1 MTPIAGNL
9 PAPLTSF
16 VGRRR
21 DVAEVRRL
29 LRTARLVTLTG
40 TGGVGKTRLALHVAG
55 LCAAAYPDGV
65 WLVDLAPVRDPSTVA
80 ATALGALRLPDLGTR
95 PALDALIGQLARH
108 RALVVLDNCEHLPDA
123 SADLVTALLAA
134 CPGLGVLATGRRALA
149 VPGEHVHALAPL
161 PADGEAVEL
170 LQDRAAAVRPDFR
183 VTDANRDRAVRLC
196 AELDGLPLAIELA
209 AARLRSLTLDVA
221 VERLTDRF
229 ALLTGGCRTAPPRQH
244 SLRGMVE
251 WSYELCAPAERLLWN
266 RLSVF
271 RDGFGADAAADVCSG
286 DGITAAEVP
295 ALLDRLVAQSVV
307 VVRDGDGP
315 PRHHL
320 PEILRE
326 YGHARLTEPDRQR
339 LARRHRDFYLA
350 LAERLAQRWY
360 GPGQPQALARLRA
373 EHANLR
379 LALDHRDGLAGADA
393 DARGLA
399 GTDADARGL
408 AGTDADARDL
418 AGTDVDARGLA
429 GADVDARGL
438 AGTDVDA
445 RGLAG
450 TDADA
455 RGLAGTDADAHD
467 LAGTD
472 ADAQAEL
479 ALAAALRFHWS
490 ACGLLAEGRRRLD
503 RALDAAPAP
512 TLPRARALS
521 AAAWLA
527 LLQGDP
533 EAARRRLDEAERLG
547 HRLAS
552 PSVLASVQGLRG
564 TSALLRNESA
574 RALTHFEEALAAHQD
589 AGESAQPLFWLFQ
602 MTLAQSR
609 LADPRALDTGRR
621 AVALA
626 EAHGERHCRSY
637 ALLALGYEL
646 RARGD
651 HDQALAHIR
660 AALEI
665 LRDFDDFVATAR
677 ALDLLAW
684 IAAARGAH
692 ARAGLLL
699 GAVSALARG
708 VSIAPGAESGAHH
721 ARCAQAVA
729 SALGPQAR
737 DKALAEGSRY
747 DTPAQ
752 AIALALDEDDDTAVK
767 PLTRRERDVAALV
780 AQGLTN
786 RRIATR
792 LSLSPRTV
800 DRHVEN
806 ILTKLGLRRRA
817 QLAAWWAERREPAV

>member
-1 MTPIAGNL
+1 VTFPTPGAGNL

-16 VGRRR
+16 VGRRH
-21 DVAEVRRL
+21 DVSEVRRL
-29 LRTARLVTLTG
+29 LRASRLVTLTG
-40 TGGVGKTRLALHVAG
+40 PGGVGKTRLALHVADRSRT
-55 LCAAAYPDGV
+55 AYPDGV
-65 WLVDLAPVRDPSTVA
+65 WLVDLSPVRDPSTVA
-80 ATALGALRLPDLGTR
+80 ATALAAFRLPDLGTR
-95 PALDALIGQLARH
+95 PALEALTRQLARH
-108 RALVVLDNCEHLPDA
+108 RALIVLDNCEHLQDA
-123 SADLVTALLAA
+123 SARLATALLAA
-134 CPGLGVLATGRRALA
+134 CPGLRLLATGRRALD
-149 VPGEHVHALAPL
+149 VPGEHVHTLAPL
-161 PADGEAVEL
+161 PADGEAVDL

-183 VTDANRDRAVRLC
+183 ITDANRDQAVRLC
-196 AELDGLPLAIELA
+196 TELDGLPLAIELA
-209 AARLRSLTLDVA
+209 AARLRSIGLDAA

-271 RDGFGADAAADVCSG
+271 RDGFTPDAAVSVCSG

-295 ALLDRLVAQSVV
+295 GLLGRLAAQSVV
-307 VVRDGDGP
+307 AVRDGGTA

-326 YGHARLTEPDRQR
+326 YGHARLTEPERRR
-339 LARRHRDFYLA
+339 LLRRHRDVFRTLAEGLA
-350 LAERLAQRWY
+350 LRWY

-379 LALDHRDGLAGADA
+379 LALEYRDGI
-393 DARGLA
+393 
-399 GTDADARGL
+399 
-408 AGTDADARDL
+408 
-418 AGTDVDARGLA
+418 
-429 GADVDARGL
+429 
-438 AGTDVDA
+438 
-445 RGLAG
+445 
-450 TDADA
+450 
-455 RGLAGTDADAHD
+455 
-467 LAGTD
+467 AGTD

-490 ACGLLAEGRRRLD
+490 AGGLLGEGRRRLD
-503 RALDAAPAP
+503 RALDAAPEPA
-512 TLPRARALS
+512 LPRARALC
-521 AAAWLA
+521 AAAYLA
-527 LLQGDP
+527 LLQGDA
-533 EAARRRLDEAERLG
+533 EAARHRLDEAGKLG
-547 HRLAS
+547 HRLAN

-564 TSALLRNESA
+564 TSAFLLDEPA
-574 RALTHFEEALAAHQD
+574 QALAHFEEALAIHHG

-602 MTLAQSR
+602 MTLALSR
-609 LADPRALDTGRR
+609 LSDPRALDTGRR

-651 HDQALAHIR
+651 HEQALAHIR

-684 IAAARGAH
+684 ITAAEPSAGAH
-692 ARAGLLL
+692 ERAALLL
-699 GAVSALARG
+699 GAVSALASG
-708 VSIAPGAESGAHH
+708 VSIPVGTEFGAHH

-729 SALGPQAR
+729 SALGPEAYG
-737 DKALAEGSRY
+737 KALTEGSRY

-752 AIALALDEDDDTAVK
+752 AIALALRENSENGKGTA
-767 PLTRRERDVAALV
+767 PAAAPALTRREREVAALV
-780 AQGLTN
+780 ARGLTN
-786 RRIATR
+786 RLIAAE
-792 LSLSPRTV
+792 LCLSPRTA

-817 QLAAWWAERREPAV
+817 QIAVWWAERAERAA